1 MDIVIDFDG
10 TCVTHEYPRI
20 GKEIG
25 ATPILHQLVAL
36 EHRLILFTMR
46 SDDRLNQALKWF
58 KERDIPLFGVQT
70 HPEQSRWTNSP
81 KAYGDLYIDDA
92 AVGCPLIYPIDAP
105 PYVDWEKVKKILIE
119 TGVI

>member
-10 TCVTHEYPRI
+10 TCVTHEYPRV

-25 ATPILHQLVAL
+25 ATPVLLQLVAL

-105 PYVDWEKVKKILIE
+105 PYVDWEKVKEILIE